1 MIMKRTLILLIAVAL
16 AGAVAVG
23 YQRLHLERENNTVE
37 LVAGFSDFSQFISPE
52 FPAAALLSELR
63 SLGIE
68 SIALTEWTLGEKIAL
83 GYDHAASAS
92 ASGGDLVQL
101 LAEPMGFN
109 PDEIAAVSAAGMR
122 IIPRL
127 EKNQV
132 LDISTADKLA
142 DLTPHIVIFNV
153 GSAPNLPPDYD
164 GNVGLVEF
172 TSVSGIEQAVDAD
185 RLIRVHGISAK
196 ELENLEFDRILTRF
210 VRAVRERNVRV
221 LYLRPLTGVDGWEQ
235 TVTLIR
241 SLTADLHAKGY
252 KIGKA
257 VPFSSWQT
265 PHLHLWIV
273 GLGIIAGALLLLQH
287 WMTLEPEWI
296 VVLLLISGIGSWFIL
311 SRAPVL
317 GQQLLALTA
326 AVVFPTLA
334 VVRNHDDGS
343 TIQLYL
349 RTTAWS
355 FIGLILIIG
364 ILSGTSFLVKLTEFR
379 GVKLMHLAPVFLV
392 FVTGYLRDRL
402 PFRSWR
408 EFRQVVS
415 ELYQTSVPVKYLL
428 MLAVVGAV
436 GAVYILRTA
445 NFKLPI
451 PQFEIGLR
459 EALEQFFTVR
469 PRFKEIFIGHPALV
483 LLLASKNRN
492 PILMGLAVIGQLS
505 LVNTFTHIHTP
516 IIISA
521 IRAVNGLVIGY
532 AVGWVLWLVYQ
543 KGTKVS
549 SG

>member
-1 MIMKRTLILLIAVAL
+1 MKRTLILLIAVAL

-221 LYLRPLTGVDGWEQ
+221 LYLRPLTGVDGWETNSYLDQ
-235 TVTLIR
+235 KL
-241 SLTADLHAKGY
+241 DC
-252 KIGKA
+252 
-257 VPFSSWQT
+257 
-265 PHLHLWIV
+265 
-273 GLGIIAGALLLLQH
+273 
-287 WMTLEPEWI
+287 
-296 VVLLLISGIGSWFIL
+296 GS
-311 SRAPVL
+311 AC
-317 GQQLLALTA
+317 
-326 AVVFPTLA
+326 
-334 VVRNHDDGS
+334 
-343 TIQLYL
+343 
-349 RTTAWS
+349 
-355 FIGLILIIG
+355 
-364 ILSGTSFLVKLTEFR
+364 
-379 GVKLMHLAPVFLV
+379 
-392 FVTGYLRDRL
+392 
-402 PFRSWR
+402 
-408 EFRQVVS
+408 
-415 ELYQTSVPVKYLL
+415 
-428 MLAVVGAV
+428 
-436 GAVYILRTA
+436 
-445 NFKLPI
+445 
-451 PQFEIGLR
+451 
-459 EALEQFFTVR
+459 
-469 PRFKEIFIGHPALV
+469 
-483 LLLASKNRN
+483 
-492 PILMGLAVIGQLS
+492 
-505 LVNTFTHIHTP
+505 
-516 IIISA
+516 
-521 IRAVNGLVIGY
+521 
-532 AVGWVLWLVYQ
+532 
-543 KGTKVS
+543 
-549 SG
+549 